1 MNTLEDLNKIAEQKN
16 EARNAAYRRL
26 QHFINHTFNSF
37 IPSSL
42 APYVKVING
51 CAEHVEI
58 GVSLPNAERGYSFD
72 LYFYESWGEKKKRT
86 LKMNFG
92 CFGSFSLDDI
102 AAMKYCEALGCFAT
116 NLAAIENKLLAS
128 DDGKKAFTE
137 YENARDDALRA
148 NNNVQALE
156 NEIAENARQA
166 KMQEIEKRLVVGAKL
181 RVGTH
186 WNGSPAYDE
195 IVRVT
200 NKLIFF
206 KNDYGTST
214 KKSYAIDK
222 ILNKKWEFA
231 EVE

>member
-16 EARNAAYRRL
+16 VVRKAAYL
-26 QHFINHTFNSF
+26 HLKDFINHTFTSF
-37 IPSSL
+37 IPSHL
-42 APYVKVING
+42 APYVTVIN
-51 CAEHVEI
+51 ASDEHVEI
-58 GVSLPNAERGYSFD
+58 GVSLPNVERGHSFD
-72 LYFYESWGEKKKRT
+72 MYFYTPWGEKKRT

-92 CFGSFSLDDI
+92 CFGSFSQDDI
-102 AAMKYCEALGCFAT
+102 VAVKYCEALSCFAA
-116 NLAAIENKLLAS
+116 NLATIENKLLAS
-128 DDGKKAFTE
+128 DEGKKAFAE
-137 YENARDDALRA
+137 YKNARDDAWRA
-148 NNNVQALE
+148 AENVKTLE

-166 KMQEIEKRLVVGAKL
+166 KVQEIEKQFVVGAKL
-181 RVGTH
+181 RVGIN
-186 WNGSPAYDE
+186 WNNSPAYDE

-214 KKSYAIDK
+214 KKSYAIDQ

>member
-1 MNTLEDLNKIAEQKN
+1 MNTLEDLNKIAKQKN
-16 EARNAAYRRL
+16 DARTAAYRRL

-58 GVSLPNAERGYSFD
+58 GVSLPNVERGHSFD
-72 LYFYESWGEKKKRT
+72 MYFYKPWDEKKRT

-92 CFGSFSLDDI
+92 CFGSFSPDDI
-102 AAMKYCEALGCFAT
+102 AAVKYCEVLGYFAA
-116 NLAAIENKLLAS
+116 NLAAIENELLVS
-128 DDGKKAFTE
+128 DEGKKAFAE
-137 YENARDDALRA
+137 YENARDDAWRA
-148 NNNVQALE
+148 NNNVKTLE
-156 NEIAENARQA
+156 NEIAENARQT
-166 KMQEIEKRLVVGAKL
+166 KMQEIEKRLVVGAML

-231 EVE
+231 SVK